1 MSRSR
6 IASAATLVAVV
17 ALSAC
22 SSSTTTTNTIVAATG
37 TVTATLQTSTGR
49 PVVGARAAIS
59 PDTGATCAPS
69 DGSGSWSCS
78 LPTGSYTLTFSGPG
92 ITTTA
97 FSGVTVIT
105 AQTTALGTKVVPYS
119 PIVLSVAAPPNPAGF
134 NSAVNLTATASGG
147 PDPSYVWTWTITR
160 AAPAKWGKSKAYT
173 TYVRTV
179 NGGSVYECVTS
190 GTSAASGSGPT
201 GTGASIADG
210 TVTWKYLGTLPAA
223 PAITWTNGNASFTTE
238 TFQALTD
245 PNAFIVR
252 NQDFP
257 VRPGPVG
264 ITVGDGEYMGYT
276 VNVTVTNGGYSQNAS
291 ATVYPASFTHGVANN
306 PVGAMVVVTD
316 GDANAAYGA
325 YSWTMTYTPP
335 SMTSL
340 VSQATLH
347 DGNTKYPW
355 FIADVRGDYTLD
367 NAAIAAWAPSTA
379 YTTVGTYVRAN
390 GATYKLSTAG
400 TSAASPS
407 TGPKGYGTVTDG
419 TAKWAYQSA
428 YAPIVIHADTFS
440 GVGACGSCHGAG
452 GMPQAPKPQY
462 AAWGSSAHALDPDI
476 AGTASLF
483 QNEILGLEHGGS
495 TCLRCHTTGNDPGE
509 VGNGGFSDRA
519 LADGWSYPAVLG
531 TTAWAAVPDNL
542 KQLDGVQCESCHG
555 PVGILQYGTHTP
567 SISYSASVCGR
578 CHDYNVGSHHD
589 RYSLWS
595 LSPTGHSLRSL
606 AQRGAAD
613 KSVASTTA
621 DATTG
626 YISAGGGSCARC
638 HTAQGFAA
646 YVKQQLS
653 GGATDDSD
661 PCSPSATGE
670 YNANVACYLVPDT
683 TNVGALT
690 ADAWNTYLVTTLG
703 LTAAKVEPQTCQACH
718 DPHATSLRLEDD
730 THMLPAGFR
739 VRNAGAGAL
748 CMLCHNSR
756 NGARADTG
764 STFPKT
770 AITRPDGTKYAVRAV
785 GTPHD
790 STAADIFTGHN
801 LFFTDSYV
809 RNTGKHFQYVADTCV
824 GCHVNINV
832 GGVSL
837 QTKAPNHTFLV
848 DDTICATCHSNA
860 TTLTDETAGIAAQ
873 YTTGSVAM
881 RQAIGQAAMALVN
894 RLEAGSA
901 GTTSVVTILGSSGNQ
916 SAEFTLDQISSI
928 AGPSADPA
936 ARSPN
941 DGQILIT
948 FTVPVKDP
956 SKASGTI
963 TTWAGSI
970 TALVWKTTDQNGSA
984 APGVTLIDPAGL
996 IARAIW
1002 NNAVLARDY
1011 SKGVHNWSFVQ
1022 NALSNTTTA
1031 LTTYVNTGALPSTV
1045 TAP

>member
-1 MSRSR
+1 MSRIR
-6 IASAATLVAVV
+6 FASAAALAAFAV
-17 ALSAC
+17 LSAC

-59 PDTGATCAPS
+59 PDPGATCAAS
-69 DGSGSWSCS
+69 DAAGNWSCS
-78 LPTGSYTLTFSGPG
+78 LPTGTYTLTFSGTG

-97 FSGVTVIT
+97 FSGVQVVTGQ
-105 AQTTALGTKVVPYS
+105 ATALGTKVVPYS
-119 PIVLSVAAPPNPAGF
+119 PIVLRIDAPPNPAGF
-134 NSAVNLTATASGG
+134 NSLVNLTATATGG
-147 PDPSYVWTWTITR
+147 PDPSYVWTWTVTR
-160 AAPAKWGKSKAYT
+160 AAPAKWGKAKAYT
-173 TYVRTV
+173 TYVRVV
-179 NGGSVYECVTS
+179 NGSSSSVYECVTS
-190 GTSAASGSGPT
+190 GTSAASGTGPS
-201 GTGASIADG
+201 GTGSAIADG
-210 TVTWKYLGTLPAA
+210 TVVWKYLGTPPAP
-223 PAITWTNGNASFTTE
+223 PAVTWTNGSASFTTE
-238 TFQALTD
+238 SFSTLTD
-245 PNAFIVR
+245 PNNLVVR

-257 VRPGPVG
+257 NRPGPVG
-264 ITVGDGEYMGYT
+264 ISVGDGEFMAYT
-276 VNVTVTNGGYSQNAS
+276 VNLTVTNGGYTQNAS
-291 ATVYPASFTHGVANN
+291 ATVMPASFTHGVANN

-325 YSWTMTYTPP
+325 YAWTMTYTPP

-340 VSQATLH
+340 VSHATLH
-347 DGNTKYPW
+347 DANTKYPW

-367 NAAIAAWAPSTA
+367 NGAIAAWSPSTL
-379 YTTVGTYVRAN
+379 YTTIGTYVRAN

-400 TSAASPS
+400 TSAASG
-407 TGPKGYGTVTDG
+407 GPKGYGTVTDG

-440 GVGACGSCHGAG
+440 GVAACGSCHGAG

-462 AAWGSSAHALDPDI
+462 AAWVSSAHADDPDV

-483 QNEILGLEHGGS
+483 QNELLGLEHGGA
-495 TCLRCHTTGNDPGE
+495 TCIRCHTTGNDPGE

-519 LADGWSYPAVLG
+519 LADGWTYPA
-531 TTAWAAVPDNL
+531 TTVAWSTVPDNL
-542 KQLDGVQCESCHG
+542 KAMDGVQCESCHG

-567 SISYSASVCGR
+567 SISWSASVCGR

-606 AQRGAAD
+606 AQRGAVD
-613 KSVASTTA
+613 KSLASATP

-626 YISAGGGSCARC
+626 YVSAGGGSCARC

-653 GGATDDSD
+653 GGATDDTD
-661 PCSPSATGE
+661 PCYPSSTGE

-683 TNVGALT
+683 SNVGALT

-718 DPHATSLRLEDD
+718 DPHATGLRLEDD

-756 NGARADTG
+756 NGARGDTG
-764 STFPKT
+764 FTFPRA
-770 AITRPDGTKYAVRAV
+770 AITRFDGTKYAVRAV

-790 STAADIFTGHN
+790 STVADIFTGHN
-801 LFFTDSYV
+801 LFFTDGYV
-809 RNTGKHFQYVADTCV
+809 KNTGKHFQYVEDTCV

-832 GGVSL
+832 GGVSV

-848 DDTICATCHSNA
+848 DESICATCHSNA
-860 TTLTDETAGIAAQ
+860 TTLTDETVGIAAQ
-873 YTTGSVAM
+873 YTAGSAAM

-894 RLEAGSA
+894 RLKAGSA
-901 GTTSVVTILGSSGNQ
+901 GTTSVVAIVGSTGNQ
-916 SAEFTLDQISSI
+916 TAEFTLDMVSSI
-928 AGPSADPA
+928 AGPSGDAT
-936 ARSPN
+936 ARSPS
-941 DGQILIT
+941 DAQILVT
-948 FTVPVKDP
+948 FSAPVKDP

-963 TTWAGSI
+963 TTWAGSV
-970 TALVWKTTDQNGSA
+970 TALIWKTTDQNGAA
-984 APGVTLIDPAGL
+984 APGVTLVDPAGL
-996 IARAIW
+996 LARAIW
-1002 NNAVLARDY
+1002 NNAMLARDF

-1022 NALSNTTTA
+1022 NALTNTTAA
-1031 LTTYVNTGALPSTV
+1031 LTSYVNTGALPSTV